1 MNQRISTLGK
11 IITLSTGY
19 VPVDNAIEPNL
30 NNQGQAVKC
39 EVQSLFLPFFI
50 LEGCGASH
58 DEHTF

>member
-1 MNQRISTLGK
+1 MLGK

-19 VPVDNAIEPNL
+19 VPVDNAIQPL

-39 EVQSLFLPFFI
+39 EVQSLFLTFFI

-58 DEHTF
+58 DDILR